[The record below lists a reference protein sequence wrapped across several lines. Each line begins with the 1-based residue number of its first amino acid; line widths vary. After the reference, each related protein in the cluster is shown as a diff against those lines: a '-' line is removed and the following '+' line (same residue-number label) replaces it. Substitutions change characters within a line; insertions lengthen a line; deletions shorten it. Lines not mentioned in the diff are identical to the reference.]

1 MRISDWGSVVC
12 SSDLSRMVADVPL
25 GALLSG
31 GVDSS
36 AVVALMAEASK
47 RAVNTCTIGFD
58 VDTLDETDYA
68 ERVAKRF
75 ATDHRTRIV
84 SPDDYSLI
92 DTLAHHFDEPFA
104 DASALPT
111 YRVCQLARESVTVA
125 LSGDGA
131 DEAFA
136 GYRRHSFHHVEEALG
151 RNSVGQGKRCAV
163 GVVPGGRR

>member
-1 MRISDWGSVVC
+1 MRISDWSSDVC
-12 SSDLSRMVADVPL
+12 SSDL
-25 GALLSG
+25 
-31 GVDSS
+31 
-36 AVVALMAEASK
+36 
-47 RAVNTCTIGFD
+47 
-58 VDTLDETDYA
+58 
-68 ERVAKRF
+68 RF

-136 GYRRHSFHHVEEALG
+136 GYRRHRFHHVDEGLRGLLPQSLRGPLFGGLG
-151 RNSVGQGKRCAV
+151 RVYPKADWDLRPLRAKATKM
-163 GVVPGGRR
+163 GRAQEGEDRKSTRLNYSH

>member
-1 MRISDWGSVVC
+1 
-12 SSDLSRMVADVPL
+12 
-25 GALLSG
+25 
-31 GVDSS
+31 
-36 AVVALMAEASK
+36 MAEASK

-58 VDTLDETDYA
+58 VGTLDETDYA

-136 GYRRHSFHHVEEALG
+136 GYRRHRFHHVEEGLRGMLPQSLRGPLFGGLG
-151 RNSVGQGKRCAV
+151 RVYPKADWAPRPLRAKATLLSQI
-163 GVVPGGRR
+163 GRASGRARGWQNE

>member
-1 MRISDWGSVVC
+1 
-12 SSDLSRMVADVPL
+12 
-25 GALLSG
+25 
-31 GVDSS
+31 
-36 AVVALMAEASK
+36 MAEASK

-111 YRVCQLARESVTVA
+111 YRVCPLARESVTVA

-136 GYRRHSFHHVEEALG
+136 VYSRHRLPHVEEGLRGILPQSLRGRLFGGLG
-151 RNSVGQGKRCAV
+151 GVYHHADCA
-163 GVVPGGRR
+163 PPPLRAEPT